1 MGMPA
6 TMRVNSLG
14 PNPAGCAGALGAAP
28 GAAGADGRPA
38 MRLVNSPGAALAGD
52 PDTGGGP
59 LSGDGPPAAGGFVG
73 SPGESA
79 AARSSCVKPPGA
91 FAPPP
96 PPPPAPARGGWAGC
110 RWRGGSGAG
119 GSASGGGTL
128 AAPLSDA
135 AARPSWGPNNRV
147 NSPGALGGG
156 GLAAGRSDRPISS
169 AGPPCFQR
177 ISGFPAGGGDSAGGL
192 SRQRTTTLG
201 RSGWD
206 GVGGELGAGGGSE
219 GTAVGALAPGPKSCV
234 KSPGADALFA
244 VAGVAGGTL
253 GGADSP
259 RLAAGAGDSRPPPCR
274 SGSAPKSPV
283 NSPAPG
289 GGVSGADD

>member
-169 AGPPCFQR
+169 GGPLCFQR
-177 ISGFPAGGGDSAGGL
+177 ISGFPAEGGGTPLVGRRASERRPWAALVGTGWGASWAPVAARRERLSAHWP
-192 SRQRTTTLG
+192 RVQR
-201 RSGWD
+201 
-206 GVGGELGAGGGSE
+206 
-219 GTAVGALAPGPKSCV
+219 AV
-234 KSPGADALFA
+234 
-244 VAGVAGGTL
+244 
-253 GGADSP
+253 
-259 RLAAGAGDSRPPPCR
+259 
-274 SGSAPKSPV
+274 
-283 NSPAPG
+283 
-289 GGVSGADD
+289 